1 MKPTRSLPFSVL
13 GLAAAA
19 LVFTSLPAAAQ
30 SATERTFQNWVVRCD
45 TPAKGAQRCRLLQVV
60 RLKDSGQRL
69 IQVGVARV
77 EGAEAPVASVVLP
90 LGIYLPAG
98 LTIQIDEGEAL
109 RAPIE
114 QCARAGCEARLQLT
128 EGLLAQMKAGKQAKY
143 TFQNMLRKDV
153 TIPAPLDGFTKA
165 IAELK

>member
-1 MKPTRSLPFSVL
+1 MKPTPGVQSVAL

-19 LVFTSLPAAAQ
+19 LLFTSLPAAAQ

-45 TPAKGAQRCRLLQVV
+45 TPAKGETRCRLVQVV

-69 IQVGVARV
+69 VQVGVSRV
-77 EGAEAPVASVVLP
+77 EGADAPVASVLLP

-98 LTIQIDEGEAL
+98 LTLQVDENEAL

-114 QCARAGCEARLQLT
+114 QCGRGGCEARLQLT
-128 EGLLAQMKAGKQAKY
+128 EALLEQMKAGKSVKY
-143 TFQNMLRKDV
+143 TFQNMQRKDV
-153 TIPAPLDGFTKA
+153 SIPAPLAGFTRA
-165 IAELK
+165 IGELK

>member
-1 MKPTRSLPFSVL
+1 MTPIRHTRFAVL
-13 GLAAAA
+13 GLAAMA
-19 LVFTSLPAAAQ
+19 LVLTSAPASAQ

-45 TPAKGAQRCRLLQVV
+45 TPANGPQRCRLVQAV

-69 IQVGVARV
+69 VQVGIVRTD
-77 EGAEAPVASVVLP
+77 GAAAPVVSVVLP

-98 LTIQIDEGEAL
+98 LTIQVDDGEAL

-114 QCARAGCEARLQLT
+114 QCANAGCEARLQLT

-153 TIPAPLDGFTKA
+153 TIPAPLDGFTRA
-165 IAELK
+165 FAELK